1 MIIVAYLSDDF
12 VIDTLSLGCEKLRYF
27 LSKLFEIN
35 ENIILLEQKKS
46 NLKKILS
53 NPPKNSS
60 PDNLV
65 QWIKFIKDLKSKGK
79 IIDKYNDFILKNFS
93 KNKHYGELNQEEF
106 YLQKSLK
113 EKVFNLT
120 LRSNKKIKS
129 LPTFGENLDAIT
141 FNIDKLIKNNE
152 KTILKLNDSDREN
165 LFFDKLAGF
174 CYFFNTFLLIDPY
187 IIEHKKNKEPSRH
200 LKKIISWL
208 NGSNIERVIVLT
220 KDPYAELTSPNNK
233 INYHD
238 KKKSIINLRKNLEWI
253 IKDNRVLKNIDLF
266 LCMPN
271 IFKSIHD
278 RYCGWYN
285 LDQNESSTNF
295 TSLNSVKNKIEIALL
310 LGRGDGYFSD
320 DLHNFNATFKYES
333 SDTLNQIIIF
343 NILQLEPSKRIESER
358 RYWEENHHI
367 KDRFWMHMNE
377 VFQNKATK
385 RGSLKSI

>member
-27 LSKLFEIN
+27 LSKLSEIN
-35 ENIILLEQKKS
+35 ENIIVLEQKKS

-60 PDNLV
+60 PDNLI
-65 QWIKFIKDLKSKGK
+65 QWIKYIKDQKTKGK
-79 IIDKYNDFILKNFS
+79 IIDKYDSFILKNFS
-93 KNKHYGELNQEEF
+93 RNKHYGELNPKELF
-106 YLQKSLK
+106 LQKSLK

-120 LRSNKKIKS
+120 LRSNKKLKS
-129 LPTFGENLDAIT
+129 LPTFGESIDAIT

-152 KTILKLNDSDREN
+152 KTILKLNDADREN
-165 LFFDKLAGF
+165 LFFEKLAGF
-174 CYFFNTFLLIDPY
+174 CCFFNTFLLIDPY
-187 IIEHKKNKEPSRH
+187 IIEYKKNKEPSRH

-220 KDPYAELTSPNNK
+220 KDPYAELNDPNNK
-233 INYHD
+233 KFYHD
-238 KKKSIINLRKNLEWI
+238 KKNSILNLRRNLDWI
-253 IKDNRVLKNIDLF
+253 IKDNRNLKNIDLF
-266 LCMPN
+266 LCIPN

-285 LDQNESSTNF
+285 LDKDENSTNF
-295 TSLNSVKNKIEIALL
+295 TSLNSINNKIKIALL

-333 SDTLNQIIIF
+333 SDTLNEIINV
-343 NILQLEPSKRIESER
+343 NILQQEPSKRIESEIK
-358 RYWEENHHI
+358 YWEENHHI
-367 KDRFWMHMNE
+367 KDRFWMHVNE

-385 RGSLKSI
+385 RASLKSI

>member
-27 LSKLFEIN
+27 LSKLSEIN

-60 PDNLV
+60 PDNLI
-65 QWIKFIKDLKSKGK
+65 QWIKYIKDQKTKGK
-79 IIDKYNDFILKNFS
+79 IIDKYDSFILKNFS
-93 KNKHYGELNQEEF
+93 RNKHYGELNQKELF
-106 YLQKSLK
+106 LQKSLK

-120 LRSNKKIKS
+120 LRSNKKLKS
-129 LPTFGENLDAIT
+129 LPTFGESIDAIT

-152 KTILKLNDSDREN
+152 KTILKLNDADREH
-165 LFFDKLAGF
+165 LFFEKLAGF
-174 CYFFNTFLLIDPY
+174 CCFFNTFLLIDPY

-220 KDPYAELTSPNNK
+220 KDPYAELNDPNNK
-233 INYHD
+233 KFYHD
-238 KKKSIINLRKNLEWI
+238 KKNSILNLRRNLDWI
-253 IKDNRVLKNIDLF
+253 IKDNRNLINIDLF
-266 LCMPN
+266 LCIPN

-285 LDQNESSTNF
+285 LNEDENSTNF
-295 TSLNSVKNKIEIALL
+295 TSLNSINNKIKIALL

-333 SDTLNQIIIF
+333 SDTLNEIINV
-343 NILQLEPSKRIESER
+343 NILNQEPSKRIESEIK
-358 RYWEENHHI
+358 YWEENHHI
-367 KDRFWMHMNE
+367 KDRFWMHVNE

-385 RGSLKSI
+385 RASLKSI